1 MNEQN
6 LNDNNEIPEY
16 SVTPWEVILIIVGAI
31 AVIGTGLLGLGIKA
45 LNNAF
50 NPERAE
56 AIARTLIDYKIPG
69 ESQGIFGLKLGGSEY
84 AWVRS
89 NQNIPEVILFIG
101 KIAIDEERD
110 RKEEE
115 SYKKQLIELIEKFA
129 SPPATEFDGNFITSS
144 QRTEEKKLCG
154 KSVKVTVEKGEQTF
168 KNTTS
173 PLPAIRYITSR
184 PDGDKEQI
192 VILTTNG
199 QNAEQKAQQV
209 FNSLRCNDTP
219 SK

>member
-1 MNEQN
+1 LLTMNEQH

-50 NPERAE
+50 NPERAD
-56 AIARTLIDYKIPG
+56 AIARNLIDYQIPG

-89 NQNIPEVILFIG
+89 NQNPPEVILFIG
-101 KIAIDEERD
+101 KIVIDEERD
-110 RKEEE
+110 IMEEE
-115 SYKKQLIELIEKFA
+115 SYKKQLIQNFT
-129 SPPATEFDGNFITSS
+129 SPPATEFEGSFITIS
-144 QRTEEKKLCG
+144 QETEEKKLCG
-154 KSVKVTVEKGEQTF
+154 KSVKLTVEKGEQTF
-168 KNTTS
+168 KSTTS

-199 QNAEQKAQQV
+199 QNAQQKAQQV
-209 FNSLRCNDTP
+209 FNSLRCRNTS

>member
-1 MNEQN
+1 MNEQH

-56 AIARTLIDYKIPG
+56 AIARNLIDYKIPG

-84 AWVRS
+84 AWVRG
-89 NQNIPEVILFIG
+89 NQNPPDVILFIG
-101 KIAIDEERD
+101 KIAIDEESD
-110 RKEEE
+110 QKEEE
-115 SYKKQLIELIEKFA
+115 SYKKQLIQNFA
-129 SPPATEFDGNFITSS
+129 SPPATEFDGSFITSS
-144 QRTEEKKLCG
+144 QRTEEKKFCG
-154 KSVKVTVEKGEQTF
+154 KNLKITVEKGEQTF

-199 QNAEQKAQQV
+199 QKAQQKAEQV

>member
-1 MNEQN
+1 MNEQH